1 MVNILCTSF
10 SYHLIEKEKN
20 NNSYKD
26 RQDLSNIFNITKV
39 SDLINLKNNYIIE
52 IKKDNKTQCKKCRS
66 LYLII
71 IHSIFKYNT

>member
-1 MVNILCTSF
+1 MVNILYTSF

-52 IKKDNKTQCKKCRS
+52 IKKDINFWIS
-66 LYLII
+66 
-71 IHSIFKYNT
+71 

>member
-1 MVNILCTSF
+1 MVNILYTSF